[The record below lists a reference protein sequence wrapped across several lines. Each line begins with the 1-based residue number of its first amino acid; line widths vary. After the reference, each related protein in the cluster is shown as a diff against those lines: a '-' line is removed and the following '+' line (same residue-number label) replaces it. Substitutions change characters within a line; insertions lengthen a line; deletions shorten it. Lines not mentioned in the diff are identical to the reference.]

1 MAKLTRRGL
10 LKHTSLG
17 AAAAGALLAVPAL
30 TSAQTASVAPPA
42 AARTLPVLT
51 EPLAAYVR
59 DAASG
64 EITLLIGTRELTVHD
79 PELLRR
85 LVQAAR

>member
-1 MAKLTRRGL
+1 MATLTRRGL
-10 LKHTSLG
+10 LKQTSLG

-30 TSAQTASVAPPA
+30 TSAQAAPVAPV
-42 AARTLPVLT
+42 ARTLPTLN
-51 EPLAAYVR
+51 EPLAAFVR

-64 EITLLIGTRELTVHD
+64 EITLLIGTREFTVHD